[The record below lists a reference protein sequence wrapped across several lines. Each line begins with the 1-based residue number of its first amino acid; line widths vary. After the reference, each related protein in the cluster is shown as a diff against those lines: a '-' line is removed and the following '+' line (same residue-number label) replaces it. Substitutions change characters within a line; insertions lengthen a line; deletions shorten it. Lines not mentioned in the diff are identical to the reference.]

1 MYKVFKNREGN
12 DIAASIFGKESDPLV
27 VFLHGGGQTRF
38 AWEDVAKN
46 ISEKGFF
53 VITYDLRGHGD
64 SFWSKEGKYTISD
77 HKEDLRSI
85 LESVNRPANLVGASL
100 GGMTSLLLVGDGE
113 LSNLCKTLTMVD
125 IGVYPNEEGSEKI
138 LDFMS
143 SAKKGFSSLEAA
155 AEHISKFLPHREKP
169 KDLSGLHKNLR
180 KRKDNRFYWHW
191 DPKFI
196 KDRQRRKNTDYFRP
210 LEVAAKNVEK
220 PTLLIRGA
228 LSDVLT
234 EEDKNFFLNI
244 VKHAEFEEI
253 KDAAHMVA
261 GDKNNAFQAT
271 IYSFLQKHN

>member
-1 MYKVFKNREGN
+1 MFKVFKNREGN
-12 DIAASIFGKESDPLV
+12 DIAASIFGKEPDPLV

-125 IGVYPNEEGSEKI
+125 IC
-138 LDFMS
+138 
-143 SAKKGFSSLEAA
+143 
-155 AEHISKFLPHREKP
+155 
-169 KDLSGLHKNLR
+169 
-180 KRKDNRFYWHW
+180 
-191 DPKFI
+191 
-196 KDRQRRKNTDYFRP
+196 
-210 LEVAAKNVEK
+210 
-220 PTLLIRGA
+220 LLYTSPSPR
-228 LSDVLT
+228 D
-234 EEDKNFFLNI
+234 
-244 VKHAEFEEI
+244 
-253 KDAAHMVA
+253 
-261 GDKNNAFQAT
+261 
-271 IYSFLQKHN
+271 